1 MPNSPTPTG
10 PAPELLHPVGGHERL
25 VFLKNIITNPL
36 IEVGDYTYY
45 DDFEDVRNF
54 ERNVLYHFP
63 FVGDWLR
70 IGRFC
75 QIASGVKFVMNGG
88 NHRTDLFT
96 TYPFPV
102 FGQGWERAFDPSTF
116 PSKGDLVVENDVW
129 LGHDALL
136 MPGVRVG
143 NGSIVATRAVV
154 TRDVPPYAIVAGN
167 PATVVRMRFDADT
180 VARLQA
186 VAWWHWDAAK
196 ITRHQQ
202 AICSLDLGA
211 LERAE

>member
-1 MPNSPTPTG
+1 MPSSSPPIG
-10 PAPELLHPVGGHERL
+10 PAPDTLHPIAGHERL
-25 VFLKNIITNPL
+25 VFLKNIVTNPL

-45 DDFEDVRNF
+45 DDFDDVRNF

-63 FVGDWLR
+63 FVGDKLR

-96 TYPFPV
+96 TFPFPV
-102 FGQGWERAFDPSTF
+102 FGQGWASAFDPATF

-136 MPGVRVG
+136 MPGIRVG
-143 NGSIVATRAVV
+143 SGAIVATRAVV
-154 TRDVPPYAIVAGN
+154 TKDVPPYAIVAGN
-167 PATVVRMRFDADT
+167 PARVVRMRYDEAT
-180 VARLQA
+180 VVRLLA

-196 ITRHQQ
+196 IARNLT
-202 AICSLDLGA
+202 AICGADLAA
-211 LERAE
+211 LERAA